1 MVAPSSVEDE
11 CSRSVELEEVEAPVT
26 PNAELLTQE
35 SDSVDNS
42 VDSDADPDADPD
54 LVPADLVTVE
64 A

>member
-1 MVAPSSVEDE
+1 M
-11 CSRSVELEEVEAPVT
+11 ELEEVEAPVT

-42 VDSDADPDADPD
+42 VDSDADPDVDPD